1 MPAAAVCKL
10 HNIALLLFLLL
21 LFGGVA
27 LQQQIKNSLLPA
39 DQSNYNDVTT
49 SVTSTQPN
57 NKSSAEDEKAGECL
71 LPLQN
76 LSQGAFVQC
85 RKSSPSQECLTAS
98 EFWERHCYLNMTESV
113 RFYHLG
119 KGGGGTILFSLVENG
134 IVVRRDH
141 PRPSTHG
148 IEELLSGPVSTLLI
162 NIRDPL
168 DRFVSA
174 FNWRS
179 LLFCQRDGEHRK
191 KYPSEVD
198 DKDRGRYQPHLRPQ
212 EFCYEKSSFQKEA
225 TIIQRLYN
233 DDINK
238 LAESLCEESSNFEH
252 AVEHTKFISHAKLSM
267 EGWLRPLLLDTN
279 TTSIKPQGLT
289 KFMAITFEQQ
299 SGHNSSLLEHTHEAV
314 QQLYFDHGVDEET
327 LDILMSR
334 KTLRPPRVSEMM
346 THSSNST
353 AKRKVLGAVGK
364 CCLARFLEDDYRLI
378 QSMLG
383 DANASNVLDPFEYV
397 HPIIREA
404 CEWGFPIRRQL
415 CRADLQSMLHRR
427 AEFLDRSLGTCRD
440 AVTLVDES

>member
-1 MPAAAVCKL
+1 MLSEHDGKRE
-10 HNIALLLFLLL
+10 I
-21 LFGGVA
+21 
-27 LQQQIKNSLLPA
+27 LP
-39 DQSNYNDVTT
+39 S
-49 SVTSTQPN
+49 
-57 NKSSAEDEKAGECL
+57 
-71 LPLQN
+71 
-76 LSQGAFVQC
+76 
-85 RKSSPSQECLTAS
+85 RKG
-98 EFWERHCYLNMTESV
+98 RRRNH
-113 RFYHLG
+113 
-119 KGGGGTILFSLVENG
+119 LFSLVENG

-148 IEELLSGPVSTLLI
+148 IEELLSGHVTTLLI

-179 LLFCQRDGEHRK
+179 LLFCQRVE
-191 KYPSEVD
+191 SI
-198 DKDRGRYQPHLRPQ
+198 GRSIHL
-212 EFCYEKSSFQKEA
+212 
-225 TIIQRLYN
+225 
-233 DDINK
+233 NK
-238 LAESLCEESSNFEH
+238 
-252 AVEHTKFISHAKLSM
+252 HTKFISHAKLSM

-334 KTLRPPRVSEMM
+334 KTLRLPRVSEMM

-404 CEWGFPIRRQL
+404 CEWGFQHEGSCAVLICNR
-415 CRADLQSMLHRR
+415 CYIDEQSSSIEASERVEMQ
-427 AEFLDRSLGTCRD
+427 
-440 AVTLVDES
+440 